1 MRDALALPL
10 VLPEVT
16 MNIIPIEGVSFDDNV
31 TLVWTR
37 LSSMPA
43 CHCTASEH

>member
-10 VLPEVT
+10 VLREAT
-16 MNIIPIEGVSFDDNV
+16 INMIPIKDVSFDNNV
-31 TLVWTR
+31 TTR
-37 LSSMPA
+37 LSTMPA